1 MSSLEINTSRG
12 SAVNTGLQADPIQSR
27 LDNFPLSKVHYY
39 IWAICT
45 IGFILD
51 VMDLFLVSFALP
63 MIIKEWKVSSEVA
76 GLIASGSMWG
86 MVIGAYAWGILGDRI
101 GRRGT
106 MQATI
111 LTYSLITGLCAL
123 SWNSITLFI
132 GRFLVGIGLGGF
144 FPVDYAVL
152 VEFIP
157 AKSRGRLMAYSIL
170 TMPIGILLGSLI
182 AYNLGPTWGWRALF
196 VIGAL
201 PAFLAFLAR
210 RVIPESPRYLVS
222 KGKYEEADK
231 VVRWLEEKSGVQT
244 PATTDIKTYT
254 VKQEAEK
261 VNILELFTSGYV
273 VRTLF
278 TWLLWLTQSLP
289 YFAMGTMLPTLLI
302 KHYGLPQQEA
312 IKFVSY
318 LTIVAIGGRALAA
331 FLIESV
337 GRKKVLILFSL
348 LAAIGLAMYN
358 GAETVRQIF
367 IVAVIA
373 CFFYEG
379 TWTSVMLYT
388 AELFPTRLRST
399 GAGSAQAVGR
409 IASGISPIFVGF
421 MMARSV
427 STIFYAFAGCFL
439 LMTILVIFFGIE
451 TKGRPLEEIS
461 K

>member
-1 MSSLEINTSRG
+1 MASLEVNAPGGNAG
-12 SAVNTGLQADPIQSR
+12 SQPDPIQAR
-27 LDNFPLSKVHYY
+27 LDNLPLSKAHYY
-39 IWAICT
+39 IWAVCT

-63 MIIKEWKVSSEVA
+63 MIIKDWGVSSEVA

-86 MVIGAYAWGILGDRI
+86 MVIGAYFWGIMGDRM
-101 GRRGT
+101 GRRST

-123 SWNSITLFI
+123 AWNSVSLFI

-170 TMPIGILLGSLI
+170 AMPLGILLGSLV

-201 PAFLAFLAR
+201 PAFLAYLAR
-210 RVIPESPRYLVS
+210 RVIPESPRYLVA

-231 VVRWLEEKSGVQT
+231 VVRWMEEKSGVQS
-244 PATTDIKTYT
+244 PATTDVKAAYAIKTT
-254 VKQEAEK
+254 PEEVS
-261 VNILELFTSGYV
+261 ITELFKSGYI
-273 VRTLF
+273 VRTLY

-289 YFAMGTMLPTLLI
+289 YFAMGLWLPTLLI

-312 IKFVSY
+312 IRFTSY
-318 LTIVAIGGRALAA
+318 LTIVAIGGRTLAA
-331 FLIESV
+331 VLIESV

-348 LAAIGLAMYN
+348 CAAIGLALYN
-358 GAETVRQIF
+358 GAQDIKQVF
-367 IVAVIA
+367 AVAVIA

-379 TWTSVMLYT
+379 TWTSIMLYT

-409 IASGISPIFVGF
+409 IASAIAPIFVGF
-421 MMARSV
+421 MLARSV
-427 STIFYAFAGCFL
+427 SAMFYTFAGSFL
-439 LMTILVIFFGIE
+439 LMTLLVIFFGIE
-451 TKGRPLEEIS
+451 TKGRSLEEIS

>member
-1 MSSLEINTSRG
+1 MPELGLNKSG
-12 SAVNTGLQADPIQSR
+12 AAVVVGGFQADPIQAR
-27 LDNFPLSKVHYY
+27 LDSLPLSKAHYQ
-39 IWAICT
+39 IWALCT
-45 IGFILD
+45 VGFIFD

-63 MIIKEWKVSSEVA
+63 MIIREWGVTSEVA
-76 GLIASGSMWG
+76 GFIASGSMWG
-86 MVIGAYAWGILGDRI
+86 MVIGAYLWGILGDRV
-101 GRRGT
+101 GRRVT

-111 LTYSLITGLCAL
+111 LTYSLVTGLCAL
-123 SWNSITLFI
+123 SWNSVSLFI
-132 GRFLVGIGLGGF
+132 GRFIVGIGLGGF

-170 TMPIGILLGSLI
+170 MMPIGILLGSLI
-182 AYNLGPTWGWRALF
+182 AYNLGPKWGWRALF
-196 VIGAL
+196 IIGAL

-210 RVIPESPRYLVS
+210 RIIPESPRYLIAR
-222 KGKYEEADK
+222 GKYEEADK
-231 VVRWLEEKSGVQT
+231 VVRWMEEKSGVQS
-244 PATTDIKTYT
+244 PATTDIKAYADL
-254 VKQEAEK
+254 AEPKK
-261 VNILELFTSGYV
+261 VNIMELFASGYV
-273 VRTLF
+273 TRTLY

-289 YFAMGTMLPTLLI
+289 YFAMGTWLPTLLI
-302 KHYGLPQQEA
+302 THYGLPQQQA

-318 LTIVAIGGRALAA
+318 LTIVAIAGRSLAA

-337 GRKKVLILFSL
+337 GRKKVLIFFSL
-348 LAAIGLAMYN
+348 FAAIGLALYN
-358 GAETVRQIF
+358 GAENISQVF
-367 IVAVIA
+367 AVAVIA

-409 IASGISPIFVGF
+409 IASGVAPIFVGY
-421 MMARSV
+421 MLAISV
-427 STIFYAFAGCFL
+427 SAMFYTFAGSFL
-439 LMTILVIFFGIE
+439 LMTLLVIAFGIE